1 VNLRPVRRIAILTL
15 GLAVPLVVPV
25 GVAGA
30 PAAPIGDL
38 EARAAQLESDLN
50 AANSQVAAVGEQ
62 LAAAQD
68 EVDAA
73 DARIADAGQRIEAGE
88 ARVRELK
95 ALLAQRAAAIYRTA
109 GTSSPL
115 EAINAQD
122 ATDAGMREKYNDAA
136 SAKDDELVDQLGAAR
151 QDLERQRDEASAAR
165 ETAAKQRDELQAAK
179 DAADAAAAEQQGLLD
194 QVQGEMEQALRQLTA
209 QRAAS
214 APKVGG
220 TSGGGGGPPGL
231 GHGGAG
237 AAAGYASAQ
246 VGKPYCNTNP
256 DRFGPNCYDCSG
268 LTYSAWR
275 SAGLTIPAVSG
286 GQGSAFPH
294 VPLGDLQP
302 GDLITTSSWG
312 AHVGIW
318 VGGGYVHAT
327 KPGDVVKSVGG
338 TGSVID
344 AVRPG

>member
-1 VNLRPVRRIAILTL
+1 MNLRPVRLIAILTI
-15 GLAVPLVVPV
+15 GIAAPLLIPV

-30 PAAPIGDL
+30 PAAPIDDLKARAEKL
-38 EARAAQLESDLN
+38 EADLN
-50 AANSQVAAVGEQ
+50 AANSQVATLAEQ
-62 LAAAQD
+62 LGAAQKQ
-68 EVDAA
+68 VDDAE
-73 DARIADAGQRIEAGE
+73 ARISDAETRIEAGE

-95 ALLAQRAAAIYRTA
+95 ALLAERAAAIYRTA
-109 GTSSPL
+109 GTTSPL
-115 EAINAQD
+115 EAIDVDD
-122 ATDAGMREKYNDAA
+122 ANDAGMREKYNDAA
-136 SAKDDELVDQLGAAR
+136 SAKDDALVNQLTAAR
-151 QDLERQRDEASAAR
+151 EDLEQQRDEAAAAR
-165 ETAAKQRDELQAAK
+165 ETAAKQRDEVQAAK

-194 QVQGEMEQALRQLTA
+194 QVQGDVEEALRQLTI
-209 QRAAS
+209 QRAAA
-214 APKVGG
+214 APKVGS
-220 TSGGGGGPPGL
+220 SGGGGGPPGL

-275 SAGLTIPAVSG
+275 SGGLTIPAVSG
-286 GQGSAFPH
+286 GQGSAYPH
-294 VPLGDLQP
+294 VPLDQLQP

-338 TGSVID
+338 TGSVVE